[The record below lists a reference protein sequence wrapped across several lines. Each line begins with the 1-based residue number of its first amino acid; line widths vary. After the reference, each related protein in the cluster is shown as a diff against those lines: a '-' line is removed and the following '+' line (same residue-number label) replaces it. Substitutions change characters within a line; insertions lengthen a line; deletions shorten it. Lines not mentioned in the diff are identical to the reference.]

1 MGGRQMQ
8 VTFNGQDRTLREI
21 VALALSAGWKAVHV
35 TKTPGSLFGHIVAV
49 PVAVPVSPQRHAR
62 AGSGSA
68 FFDVPRAGGA
78 AGAGNAEVGEM
89 EMVERASSRCRMPTF
104 GSRVDLPFGAEPAG
118 EEVEAFTAVR
128 CPSALV
134 PFTQS
139 VFISPGY
146 VPAPATSA
154 TATYIAHNSPYPAGA
169 PSDAVPAAATSRALA
184 RPAAAA
190 PAFAHVSRL
199 SLSRRSSHAHRC

>member
-1 MGGRQMQ
+1 MGDRQMQ
-8 VTFNGQDRTLREI
+8 VTFNGQERTLREI
-21 VALALSAGWKAVHV
+21 VAFALSMGWKVVHV

-68 FFDVPRAGGA
+68 FFDGPRARGA
-78 AGAGNAEVGEM
+78 TGAGNAEVGEM

-118 EEVEAFTAVR
+118 EEVEAFTVVR

-134 PFTQS
+134 P
-139 VFISPGY
+139 SPNLSSY
-146 VPAPATSA
+146 RPVTSPRPPPAQHT
-154 TATYIAHNSPYPAGA
+154 H
-169 PSDAVPAAATSRALA
+169 
-184 RPAAAA
+184 RP
-190 PAFAHVSRL
+190 
-199 SLSRRSSHAHRC
+199 